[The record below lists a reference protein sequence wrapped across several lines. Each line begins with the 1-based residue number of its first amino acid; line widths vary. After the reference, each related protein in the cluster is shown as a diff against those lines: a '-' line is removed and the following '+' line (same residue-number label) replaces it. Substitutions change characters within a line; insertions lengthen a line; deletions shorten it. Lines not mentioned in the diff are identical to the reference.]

1 VAVAHERHRRLLL
14 LHFPSN
20 PSPIDRLPA
29 ARSAPNPSRCR
40 AHYESNRSKIIG
52 EFAVADRRGGG
63 WYDLG

>member
-29 ARSAPNPSRCR
+29 ARSAPNPSRAR
-40 AHYESNRSKIIG
+40 YESNRIKIT
-52 EFAVADRRGGG
+52 GGI
-63 WYDLG
+63 